1 MAAIIS
7 KLKDRLMEIGLGGG
21 AGGLALALNDA
32 LYENIPFVHK
42 YLGELRHAKDIVVP
56 IAVGIA
62 GLALDIEGVDSAIT
76 VGVAEGIRGAFDT
89 FVFKRP
95 FAFAKDAS
103 TIKVFNLDPNEA
115 VEVWVDGGKVTFTT
129 PQTTDSAG
137 NATIT
142 LPTALAAGKHEVIV
156 KTSKKA
162 FYGYVAV

>member
-1 MAAIIS
+1 MAAIIE
-7 KLKDRLMEIGLGGG
+7 KLRAKVTSVGIGG
-21 AGGLALALNDA
+21 ASGGLALTLNDA

-42 YLGELRHAKDIVVP
+42 YLGELRHAKDFVVP
-56 IAVGIA
+56 TAVGIA

-76 VGVAEGIRGAFDT
+76 VGVAEGIKGAFDI

-95 FAFAKDAS
+95 FAFAKDS
-103 TIKVFNLDPNEA
+103 TTLKVFNLDPNEA
-115 VEVWVDGGKVTFTT
+115 VEVWVDGSKVSFTT
-129 PQTTDSAG
+129 APTTDSAG

-142 LPTALAAGKHEVIV
+142 LPTALASGKHEIVV